1 MGENYADQ
9 LADMNKKMKDF
20 VKTTSDFEGVDISHN
35 TEIELDPAKFSK
47 AFDSLLGKQDAS
59 DSDDYLD
66 SDDLDD
72 LDSDDET
79 RNYYAE
85 MDSEL
90 AGSKVMQGFL
100 RKPAASGDTSE
111 EEKEGELDIDL
122 NLVSGLMKSYE
133 SQLGLTGPAGNILSS
148 LGVILPD
155 NDETA
160 NNEN

>member
-1 MGENYADQ
+1 MSAIIQKLSWILQRFDLINLFFRNCFQ
-9 LADMNKKMKDF
+9 
-20 VKTTSDFEGVDISHN
+20 
-35 TEIELDPAKFSK
+35 FSK
-47 AFDSLLGKQDAS
+47 ALDALLGKQDAS

-79 RNYYAE
+79 GNYYAE

-100 RKPAASGDTSE
+100 RKPAASGDTNE
-111 EEKEGELDIDL
+111 EEIEAEEGGELDIDL

-133 SQLGLTGPAGNILSS
+133 SQLGLTGPAGNILAS
-148 LGVILPD
+148 LGVTLPD